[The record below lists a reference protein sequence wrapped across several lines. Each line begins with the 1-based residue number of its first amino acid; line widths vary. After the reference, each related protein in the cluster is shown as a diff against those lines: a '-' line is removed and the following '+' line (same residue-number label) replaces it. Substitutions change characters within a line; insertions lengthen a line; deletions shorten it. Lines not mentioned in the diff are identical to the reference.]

1 VAYAG
6 AGVGVIGRETLAVQC
21 RGVANGAQNLA
32 PLLVAERAA
41 TVVLVHRHI
50 NHGVAAVPRRC
61 RESTYQSSVLDQ
73 YDTHVG
79 WAPKPI
85 DPTVCTVKCTG

>member
-1 VAYAG
+1 MLSVRNREGVAYAG

-21 RGVANGAQNLA
+21 RGVANGAQTG

-50 NHGVAAVPRRC
+50 NHGVGGQFPRRC
-61 RESTYQSSVLDQ
+61 RESTYQSS
-73 YDTHVG
+73 G
-79 WAPKPI
+79 P
-85 DPTVCTVKCTG
+85 